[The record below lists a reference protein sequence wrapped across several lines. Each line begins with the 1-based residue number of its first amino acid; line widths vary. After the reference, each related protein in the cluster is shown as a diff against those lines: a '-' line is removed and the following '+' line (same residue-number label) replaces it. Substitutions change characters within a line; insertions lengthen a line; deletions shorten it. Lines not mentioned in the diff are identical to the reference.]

1 MAAAKKKTQ
10 RRKAD
15 TRTVND
21 RLIDAALSL
30 AAERPWHSLSLPEI
44 AEHAGVPVGEA
55 LLSLPSRLHIQ
66 RALIDRVD
74 AQVFSGLEDDP
85 LDGTTRDR
93 LFDILMRRFD
103 ALDGHQAAIRAMQR
117 SAGRDLLGAACLGAR
132 VLKSMALSLQAAGV
146 SAEGCIGALRSKALL
161 AIQMNAMRVWVSDD
175 DPGLARTMAA
185 LDKGLARAEK
195 LASEKY
201 QNNQNAEEQ
210 AQQSA

>member
-15 TRTVND
+15 ARTVND
-21 RLIDAALSL
+21 RLIDAALAL
-30 AAERPWHSLSLPEI
+30 AAERPWHTLPLPEI
-44 AEHAGVPVGEA
+44 AEHAGVPLSEA

-74 AQVFSGLEDDP
+74 AQVFSSLEDDP

-103 ALDGHQAAIRAMQR
+103 ALDGQQAAIRAMQR
-117 SAGRDLLGAACLGAR
+117 SAGRDLLGSACLGTR

-146 SAEGCIGALRSKALL
+146 SAEGCIGTLRAKALL
-161 AIQMNAMRVWVSDD
+161 AIQINAMRVWVADD

-195 LASEKY
+195 IASGKY
-201 QNNQNAEEQ
+201 RNHQNAEKD
-210 AQQSA
+210 AQQSQ